1 MGIIIEIVLDK
12 GWRSYMHDFEWD
24 KVIFLEKGKKG
35 LHRVIFGRTLLILL
49 SFLLQFGLFFLLF
62 NFLSKYLTVTL
73 GAYILFI
80 VIIELIII
88 NREGNP
94 AMKISWIVIT
104 LVFPA
109 VGGMLYLYVYLN
121 LGSRMVNH
129 RLNELNQITKQY
141 VVKNPETMQELK
153 EADPGMA
160 NLAEYLSSAGHFQV
174 YQNTRVTY
182 FPIGEA
188 KFEEMLKQ
196 LQNAKKFIFLEYFII
211 CEGYMWGRVLNILE
225 EKVRQGVEV
234 RVMYDGFNT
243 LTYLPAHYPKRLE
256 ELGIACKVF
265 SPIRPIFSTT
275 YNNRDHRK
283 ILVIDGHTGFTG
295 GVNLADEYINQ
306 KMRFGHWK
314 DTAVMLQGEAVQ
326 GLTQMFLEMWNI
338 SEKEPVFEPYLNP
351 ALNHYAGTLKL
362 SEGFVI
368 PYGDSP
374 FDNELVGKQVYLDI
388 INRADR
394 YVHIMTPYLIL
405 DYEMIQAITFAAKRG
420 VDMKIILPHIPDKI
434 TAFALAKTHYQ
445 ELLRAGVH
453 IYEYTPGFVHAK
465 VVTSDD
471 DKAVVGT
478 INLDYRS
485 LYLHF
490 EDAVFMYRVP
500 ENADMEKDFQ
510 NTLKLCHEVT
520 MDDVKHE
527 KLRIKLLGI
536 I

>member
-1 MGIIIEIVLDK
+1 
-12 GWRSYMHDFEWD
+12 MHNFEWD

-49 SFLLQFGLFFLLF
+49 SFGVQFGLFFLLF
-62 NFLSKYLTVTL
+62 QFLSQYLTVTL
-73 GAYILFI
+73 GAYIL
-80 VIIELIII
+80 VLAAIELFII

-94 AMKISWIVIT
+94 AMKISWILIT
-104 LVFPA
+104 LLFPA
-109 VGGMLYLYVYLN
+109 VGGVLYLYFYLN
-121 LGSRMVNH
+121 LGSRKIND
-129 RLNELNQITKQY
+129 RLNKLNQVTKQY
-141 VVKNPETMQELK
+141 VKKNSETMQEL
-153 EADPGMA
+153 EQTDPGTA
-160 NLAEYLSSAGHFQV
+160 SLARYLSRSGHYQV

-182 FPIGEA
+182 FPTGES

-196 LQNAKKFIFLEYFII
+196 LQKAEKFIFLEYFII

-243 LTYLPAHYPKRLE
+243 LTYLPAHYPRRLE

-283 ILVIDGHTGFTG
+283 ILVVDGHTGFTG

-338 SEKEPVFEPYLNP
+338 AEKEPVFEPYLNP
-351 ALNHYAGTLKL
+351 ALTYYKGTLKL
-362 SEGFVI
+362 SKGFVI

-374 FDNELVGKQVYLDI
+374 FDSELVGKQVYLDI
-388 INRADR
+388 INRANT

-405 DYEMIQAITFAAKRG
+405 DYEMIQALTFAAKRG

-434 TAFALAKTHYQ
+434 SAFALAKTHYQ

-453 IYEYTPGFVHAK
+453 LYEYTPGFVHAK
-465 VVTSDD
+465 VVVSDD
-471 DKAVVGT
+471 EKAVVGT

-490 EDAVFMYRVP
+490 EDAVFFYQVP

-510 NTLKLCHEVT
+510 TTLKLCHEVT
-520 MDDVKHE
+520 LEDVRNE
-527 KLRIKLLGI
+527 KLRVKLLGI
-536 I
+536 VLKILAPLM